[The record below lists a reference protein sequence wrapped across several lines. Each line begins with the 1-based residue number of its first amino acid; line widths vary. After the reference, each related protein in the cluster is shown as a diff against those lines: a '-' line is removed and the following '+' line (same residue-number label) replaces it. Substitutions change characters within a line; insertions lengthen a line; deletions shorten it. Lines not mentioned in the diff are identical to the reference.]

1 MANMLEEALEY
12 ARRGWWVFPCRE
24 KPGAPYIKNGET
36 IIPAEKTPYIAGG
49 LKSASI
55 DENQITAWW
64 TTWKDAL
71 IGINAEKSGLF
82 VVDID
87 KKHVNGLDTY
97 TTWNI
102 NDTAGL
108 QSITPSGGMHIIFTG
123 TGKSSTN
130 GKTGIDT
137 RGIGGYF
144 IAPPS
149 KIIEGEYTG
158 EYKRFNDWSNPPGI
172 IPDGLMAKLFPE
184 STLEYVR
191 GSSTPATDG
200 TKKKLSRITRDF
212 MTFGAVEGERNTK
225 LYNAACDFVGCGY
238 TREETKGFLFP
249 IVQKMQLS
257 NSEFEIVLE
266 HAYSKPRTPSIP
278 DSIQEKIMEGG
289 KDVAS
294 KITFEEQA
302 IMENAVLACMML
314 DNTSIPIIQDILNF
328 DDFRVVKNRIIYRT
342 INRMFMSG
350 MRVDHLTVAN
360 EVEKETDKVSL
371 DDVSKLTS
379 LYFVNTDNAST
390 YANIIKEK
398 SSLRKLEAL
407 LDNKEKYIKGNL
419 IESISSLEK
428 DVSDIALASGAK
440 STAVLSS
447 SQATEMVTQRTEMMI
462 SGKIEQLKIGFSDF
476 DYHVGGIYSDEL
488 IMCAARS
495 GDGKSAFMLSILNNV
510 SIVQRKPSII
520 FSLEMSTHE
529 SICRLICQLTG
540 IAYKDVYQGKMS
552 ADEWREYRIAM
563 EQIADSPLYFD
574 DGFGMTVPEIRSKV
588 RKLVD
593 KGLVLIGIDQ
603 LEQVKGYD
611 GMSVAE
617 QYNKNAYDIKNMC
630 KEFNVPILLNH
641 QLNRNIADRK
651 LKNVQPITADL
662 NQAGEKAPDQV
673 HIILHNRDENNKIM
687 QSKVQIIKNRNGP
700 IIDYPVIFVGSRMLF
715 SNPTKEQAENV
726 KVAFKNKPIEDE
738 YTSDNPY
745 QDAINAQVDNAPWW
759 SKKEAKQ

>member
-1 MANMLEEALEY
+1 MVSMLDEALEY
-12 ARRGWWVFPCRE
+12 ARRGWKVFPCRE
-24 KPGAPYIKNGET
+24 KPGEPYIRGGET
-36 IIPAEKTPYIAGG
+36 IIPPEKTPYIAKG
-49 LKSASI
+49 LNASTL
-55 DENQITAWW
+55 DEDQIIAWW
-64 TTWKDAL
+64 TMWKEAL
-71 IGINAEKSGLF
+71 IGINAGESGLF

-87 KKHVNGLDTY
+87 KKNIDGLDTY
-97 TTWNI
+97 SKWDI
-102 NDTAGL
+102 NDSGGL
-108 QSITPSGGMHIIFTG
+108 KSITPSGGMHIIFTG

-130 GKTGIDT
+130 GKTGVDT
-137 RGIGGYF
+137 RGKGGYF
-144 IAPPS
+144 IVPPS
-149 KIIEGEYTG
+149 KILEGEHVG
-158 EYKRFNDWSNPPGI
+158 EYRRFGDWSNPPGI
-172 IPDGLMAKLFPE
+172 IPDGLMSKLFPE
-184 STLEYVR
+184 STIEYVR

-200 TKKKLSRITRDF
+200 TKKKLSRVTREF
-212 MTFGAVEGERNTK
+212 MTLGAIPGERNTK
-225 LYNAACDFVGCGY
+225 LFNAASDFVGCGY
-238 TREETKGFLFP
+238 AREETKGFLFP
-249 IVQKMQLS
+249 IVEKMGLS
-257 NSEFEIVLE
+257 NSEFETVLE

-278 DSIQEKIMEGG
+278 DTIQEKIMEGG

-314 DNTSIPIIQDILNF
+314 DNTSIPVIQDILNF

-350 MRVDHLTVAN
+350 MRVDHLTVAS

-371 DDVSKLTS
+371 DDISKLTS
-379 LYFVNTDNAST
+379 LYFVNTDNAAT
-390 YANIIKEK
+390 YADIIKEK
-398 SSLRKLEAL
+398 SSLRKLESL

-419 IESISSLEK
+419 VESISTLEK
-428 DVSDIALASGAK
+428 DVADIALGSGVRSA
-440 STAVLSS
+440 AVLNS
-447 SQATEMVTQRTEMMI
+447 SQATELVTQRTEMMI
-462 SGKIEQLKIGFSDF
+462 SGQIEQLKIGFSDF

-495 GDGKSAFMLSILNNV
+495 GEGKSAFMLSILNHV
-510 SIVQRKPSII
+510 SIVQGKPSII

-552 ADEWREYRIAM
+552 TDEWKEYRIAM
-563 EQIADSPLYFD
+563 EKIADSPLYFD

-603 LEQVKGYD
+603 LEQIKGYD

-630 KEFNVPILLNH
+630 KEFNIPILLNH

-673 HIILHNRDENNKIM
+673 HIILHNKDENNKIM

-700 IIDYPVIFVGSRMLF
+700 TIDYPVIFVGSRMLF
-715 SNPTKEQAENV
+715 SNPTKEED
-726 KVAFKNKPIEDE
+726 KVAFKNKSIDNE
-738 YTSDNPY
+738 YISDNPY
-745 QDAINAQVDNAPWW
+745 QDALNERESSAPWW
-759 SKKEAKQ
+759 SKKEVK

>member
-1 MANMLEEALEY
+1 MASMLDEALEY
-12 ARRGWWVFPCRE
+12 ARRGWKVFPCRE
-24 KPGAPYIKNGET
+24 KPGASFIKNGE
-36 IIPAEKTPYIAGG
+36 IITPQEKTPYIAGG
-49 LKSASI
+49 LNNASI

-71 IGINAEKSGLF
+71 IGINAGESGLF
-82 VVDID
+82 VLDID

-97 TTWNI
+97 NTWNI
-102 NDTAGL
+102 NDSAGL

-137 RGIGGYF
+137 RGTGGYF

-149 KIIEGEYTG
+149 KILEGEYTG

-172 IPDGLMAKLFPE
+172 IPDGLMGKLFPE
-184 STLEYVR
+184 STIEYVR
-191 GSSTPATDG
+191 GSSTPAVDG
-200 TKKKLSRITRDF
+200 IKKKLSRTTSDF
-212 MTFGAVEGERNTK
+212 MTLGAMPGERNSK

-249 IVQKMQLS
+249 IVERMELS
-257 NSEFEIVLE
+257 NSEFETVLE

-314 DNTSIPIIQDILNF
+314 DNTSIPVIQDILNF

-342 INRMFMSG
+342 INRMYMSG
-350 MRVDHLTVAN
+350 MRVDHLTVAS

-379 LYFVNTDNAST
+379 LYFVNTDNATT
-390 YANIIKEK
+390 YADIIKEK
-398 SSLRKLEAL
+398 SSLRKLESL

-419 IESISSLEK
+419 IESISTLEK
-428 DVSDIALASGAK
+428 DVADIALGSGIR
-440 STAVLSS
+440 STAVLNS
-447 SQATEMVTQRTEMMI
+447 SQATELVTQRTEMMM
-462 SGKIEQLKIGFSDF
+462 SGQIEQLKIGFSDF
-476 DYHVGGIYSDEL
+476 DYHVGGFYSDEL
-488 IMCAARS
+488 VMCAARS
-495 GDGKSAFMLSILNNV
+495 GDGKSAFMLSVLNHV
-510 SIVQRKPSII
+510 SIIQGKPAVI

-552 ADEWREYRIAM
+552 TDEWKEYRIAM
-563 EQIADSPLYFD
+563 ERIANSPLYFD

-588 RKLVD
+588 RKLMD

-603 LEQVKGYD
+603 LEQIKGHD
-611 GMSVAE
+611 GISVAE
-617 QYNKNAYDIKNMC
+617 QYNKNAYDIKNMA

-687 QSKVQIIKNRNGP
+687 QSKIQIIKNRNGP
-700 IIDYPVIFVGSRMLF
+700 TIDYPVIFVGTRMLF
-715 SNPTKEQAENV
+715 SNPTKSED
-726 KVAFKNKPIEDE
+726 KIPFKNKAVDEE

-745 QDAINAQVDNAPWW
+745 QDSLNAQADSAPWW
-759 SKKEAKQ
+759 SKKEDK